1 MNIETYFDSPERAD
15 TDKIVNDYLLFRV
28 NPLIS
33 EVLEGFPE
41 FVVILNKNR
50 QIVAFNNKALTAF
63 SAATPEQILGKRVG
77 EAINCIHSKL
87 MPGGCG
93 TSSFC
98 KECGAAQAI
107 KHTVDTKLKSE
118 EECKITGIKN
128 DKEIS
133 YEFSVYTQPITFK
146 ENNYTLFSVKDISS
160 VKRKE
165 TLEKIFFHD
174 ILNTSGAINGI
185 AQLLNKEDDAEER
198 ELLIKSLVFSSEQ
211 LLNEIVTQQE
221 IRYAEEGN
229 LQINIKKHSVNDILK
244 SAFELYQNHE
254 LAVGKNFV
262 VSYLHDDTILSTD
275 KTLLV
280 RSICN
285 LIKNALEASSQKDEV
300 KLYSYKTDDRIYFN
314 VTNPLVIPE
323 NVQLQLFQ
331 RSFSTKQKKG
341 RGIGLYSVKLIIEQN
356 LKGKVSF
363 VSNEQVGTIFTIE
376 MPKHFI
382 N

>member
-1 MNIETYFDSPERAD
+1 MNLETYFDSPERSN
-15 TDKIVNDYLLFRV
+15 TEEIVNDYLLFKV

-50 QIVAFNNKALTAF
+50 QIVAFNNKALVAF

-98 KECGAAQAI
+98 KECGAAKAV
-107 KHTVDTKLKSE
+107 KETNETKIKSE

-133 YEFSVYTQPITFK
+133 YEFLVYTQPIPFK

-165 TLEKIFFHD
+165 ALEKIFFHD

-185 AQLLNKEDDAEER
+185 AQLIEKEDDADER
-198 ELLIKSLVFSSEQ
+198 EQLIKSLVYSSEQ
-211 LLNEIVTQQE
+211 LLNEILTQQE

-229 LQINIKKHSVNDILK
+229 LQINIKDHSVNDILK
-244 SAFELYQNHE
+244 SAVELYQNHE
-254 LAVGKNFV
+254 LAENKNFAV
-262 VSYLHDDTILSTD
+262 NYLRNDTIFPTD
-275 KTLLV
+275 KTLLI
-280 RSICN
+280 RSIGN
-285 LIKNALEASSQKDEV
+285 LIKNALEASSPKDEV
-300 KLYSYKTDDRIYFN
+300 RLYSYATDDRIYFN
-314 VTNPLVIPE
+314 ITNPLVIPE

-363 VSNEQVGTIFTIE
+363 VSDKQVGTIFTIE
-376 MPKHFI
+376 MPRHFI